1 MEKLTVLLV
10 AVFMMFGFSM
20 VGFASDQNTVGSP
33 SNWKQLD
40 RIANTEYAG
49 IGEATKI
56 GLASGGEQLSRLD
69 ELSGSES
76 QTRSM
81 VGATGMKMDRLAT
94 CGPGETYT
102 GAVAWVDPDAQ
113 RMMVNGRE
121 GSKIFDVS
129 RAVIK
134 GMPETDHFVTVKY
147 TVANGEKIASSVS
160 MIPKSVASLYVWA
173 Y

>member
-20 VGFASDQNTVGSP
+20 VGFVSDQNTVRSS

-81 VGATGMKMDRLAT
+81 GGATGMKMDRLAM
-94 CGPGETYT
+94 E
-102 GAVAWVDPDAQ
+102 
-113 RMMVNGRE
+113 RRLLLL
-121 GSKIFDVS
+121 
-129 RAVIK
+129 
-134 GMPETDHFVTVKY
+134 
-147 TVANGEKIASSVS
+147 
-160 MIPKSVASLYVWA
+160 SVASLYVGE